1 MPAVVPSVCGPGRAA
16 AAVGWPLCRRSLQVE
31 RQVIVGVAIVVE
43 AALIGG
49 GPGPVPVVDRRV
61 RRENAS

>member
-1 MPAVVPSVCGPGRAA
+1 
-16 AAVGWPLCRRSLQVE
+16 VGWPLCRRSLQVE